1 MQFRNTS
8 VWPLIASA
16 VVATLS
22 NLNRRNVAV
31 KNPDAIAL
39 LKADH
44 AAVKELFEQFSVL
57 AEAKAPALRKKEMIA
72 QKICKELT
80 VHAQIEEEIFYP
92 AIRAAID
99 DHLLLDEAD
108 VEHASCKL
116 LIEQIESMNPADDQY
131 DAKVVVLGEYIEHH
145 VKEEHG
151 EMFPKA
157 RKADLDLDALGAA
170 ISERKKQLLANYEP
184 HSIAMA

>member
-1 MQFRNTS
+1 M
-8 VWPLIASA
+8 A
-16 VVATLS
+16 VAATFS
-22 NLNRRNVAV
+22 NLIGRNAAV

-57 AEAKAPALRKKEMIA
+57 AEAKAPALRRKEAIA

-92 AIRAAID
+92 AMRAAID
-99 DHLLLDEAD
+99 DPLLLDEAD

-131 DAKVVVLGEYIEHH
+131 DAKVVVLGEYIDHH

-157 RKADLDLDALGAA
+157 RKADVDLGALGAA
-170 ISERKKQLLANYEP
+170 MAARKKQLLANYEP
-184 HSIAMA
+184 RSVEMA